1 MVPRF
6 GGRYSLDRLKLAVDR
21 AGIAFTDTVTGIA
34 FTDTVNARRPARRTH
49 APRSAHTVASCL
61 TPSSSS
67 VERRDESASGD
78 THAA

>member
-34 FTDTVNARRPARRTH
+34 FTDTVNARRPTPGAKDARPEECAHGRELLDAKLVLART
-49 APRSAHTVASCL
+49 T
-61 TPSSSS
+61 
-67 VERRDESASGD
+67 RRISKR
-78 THAA
+78 